1 MIQDDKSTLTIIL
14 GKQTISGTKSAS
26 GAYKNPNAKV
36 EIYDKNL
43 SIDVPK
49 GTSKLILKSLF
60 EYEEATTK
68 KDIPNFLFA
77 LKDKNGKVFA
87 KKSWSDPD
95 IFYKFEEFSG
105 ELTIEIDL
113 QDFYSEDEKVKLNFS
128 AHLECWLEESS
139 WKPNAPQKRTT
150 SAFGDADLEFGL
162 PKVVFPGAEPEIN
175 LDILPT
181 HSPGKDLKTVDIN
194 TDWGNP
200 YFLKLNL
207 NNKSKNQI
215 VSGGFDLFE
224 DTKKIKSASLE
235 KPLDSK
241 WKTLVVSEDGATWV
255 LIKGPKDWV
264 WYKKSGDEFKIKKEN
279 QIYKYFASGK
289 TIDEFGF
296 KFDLE
301 TENISVNV
309 RVPDYKKN
317 AMDTYN
323 KVKAVKTAAD
333 IFSLIFGIG
342 GGKSLWDFAKDL
354 KTIGFSIK
362 GIATLVLS
370 LEIAI
375 GAWLI
380 SGEASEVLDVMKQ
393 VMDDPPEINA
403 RRHGRAFQRK
413 NLSNFKSRSK
423 IINNSVAIANMLGA
437 ISTNLNRSKLANDA
451 YWSARL
457 KSNLS
462 RAKTYSQKLAVCDR
476 DVDFNTKQAA
486 KQILILSKKIN
497 KLKPHRLSNS
507 DLKKIKN
514 LGFTEKQI
522 LVIKKISSYVY
533 KNKRKLTNV
542 FSSLAISLKQFGK
555 SYGRRR

>member
-1 MIQDDKSTLTIIL
+1 MAQDDKSILTFIL

-36 EIYDKNL
+36 EIYNKNL
-43 SIDVPK
+43 SIDVPF
-49 GTSKLILKSLF
+49 GTSKIVLKSLF

-68 KDIPNFLFA
+68 KDVPNFLFV
-77 LKDKNGKVFA
+77 LKKDGIEFA
-87 KKSWSDPD
+87 RKLWSDAD
-95 IFYKFEEFSG
+95 IFYKFEEHDG
-105 ELTIEIDL
+105 ELTIETDL
-113 QDFYSEDEKVKLNFS
+113 QKFYSDDEKVKLNFS
-128 AHLECWLEESS
+128 ARLECWLDESS
-139 WKPNAPQKRTT
+139 WKPNAPQKKT
-150 SAFGDADLEFGL
+150 SSASGDADLEFTL
-162 PKVVFPGAEPEIN
+162 PKVKFPGVSPEIN
-175 LDILPT
+175 LEIFPT
-181 HSPGKDLKTVDIN
+181 RSPGKDLKNYIN
-194 TDWGNP
+194 ADWGQP
-200 YFLKLNL
+200 YFLKVNL
-207 NNKSKNQI
+207 NNRSNNHI
-215 VSGGFDLFE
+215 TFGGFNLFE
-224 DTKKIKSASLE
+224 DNKKIKSASLE

-241 WKTLVVSEDGATWV
+241 WKTIVISEDGATWV
-255 LIKGPKDWV
+255 LIKGPRDWV

-279 QIYKYFASGK
+279 QVYEYFVAGK

-301 TENISVNV
+301 TEKISVNV